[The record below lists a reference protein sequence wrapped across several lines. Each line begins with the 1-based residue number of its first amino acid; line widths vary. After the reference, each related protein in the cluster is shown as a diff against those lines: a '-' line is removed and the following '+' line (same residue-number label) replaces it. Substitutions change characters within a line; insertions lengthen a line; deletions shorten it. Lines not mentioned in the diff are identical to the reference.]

1 VHELSLAAYLLEAVC
16 RQAEQSEAERVIVIN
31 LLVGERSGVVE
42 DSLRFCF
49 DLLAPETVAAGAEL
63 HVRQTPMRFSCAGC
77 AADYSPAQDSFACP
91 GCGQYGQVQDD
102 GTDLVIE
109 SLEVQP

>member
-1 VHELSLAAYLLEAVC
+1 MHELSLAAYLLEAVC
-16 RQAEQSEAERVIVIN
+16 RQAEQQAAERVLTIN

-63 HVRQTPMRFSCAGC
+63 RVRQTPMRFTCAAC
-77 AADYSPAQDSFACP
+77 AADYAPTPDSFVCP
-91 GCGQYGQVQDD
+91 GCGKYGQVQDD